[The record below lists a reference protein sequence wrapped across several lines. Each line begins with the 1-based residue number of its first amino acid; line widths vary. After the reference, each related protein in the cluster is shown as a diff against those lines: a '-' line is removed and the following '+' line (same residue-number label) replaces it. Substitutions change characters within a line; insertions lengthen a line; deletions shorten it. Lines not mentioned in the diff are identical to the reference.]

1 MNGPLT
7 RRTLLGA
14 GGSAAALSV
23 AGCSEL
29 STDDEPAGQSDAVDG
44 GHEVAVVAEID
55 QAQLEA
61 AEQDVQETQQEAQAE
76 LQAGE
81 IDEEEAEEI
90 VQEAQAE
97 FEATRAELLEA
108 AVSAIESHADDVSG
122 LTIAG
127 TEPEFGALLVEG
139 EGDSIVEM
147 LALDDVQAI
156 VDSAEYDAI

>member
-1 MNGPLT
+1 MNGPPT

-14 GGSAAALSV
+14 GVTAAALSV

-29 STDDEPAGQSDAVDG
+29 SNDDTEPT

-55 QAQLEA
+55 QAELQA
-61 AEQDVQETQQEAQAE
+61 AQQDAETTRQEARE
-76 LQAGE
+76 DLQAGE
-81 IDEEEAEEI
+81 IDETEAEEI
-90 VQEAQAE
+90 IQGAQAE
-97 FEATRAELLEA
+97 LEAARGELLEA
-108 AVSAIESHADDVSG
+108 AVSAVESHADDVPG

-139 EGDSIVEM
+139 DGDSIVEM